1 MPNICGTVKE
11 NSPGFR
17 DHAHEKFDILPF
29 VGGLALKEYS
39 RMKIITTFSDAKE
52 NIFRGSY
59 HFCKLDRIEA
69 SPSSGVDA
77 MRANIGPVV
86 SLQ

>member
-1 MPNICGTVKE
+1 MRNICGTVRE
-11 NSPGFR
+11 NSSGFR
-17 DHAHEKFDILPF
+17 DHAHEKFDLLPF
-29 VGGLALKEYS
+29 VSGLALKECS
-39 RMKIITTFSDAKE
+39 RMKIITTVIDAKE

-59 HFCKLDRIEA
+59 HFCKLDRIEV